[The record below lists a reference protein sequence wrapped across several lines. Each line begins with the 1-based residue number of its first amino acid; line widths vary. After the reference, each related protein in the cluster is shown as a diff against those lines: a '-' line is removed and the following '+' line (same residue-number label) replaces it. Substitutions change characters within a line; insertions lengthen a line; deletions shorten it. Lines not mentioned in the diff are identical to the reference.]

1 MRKNISF
8 VILGS
13 SGAPAKQVC
22 ASKTSIYLFVVV
34 LMAFFAGVGYIVYDY
49 YNLRNTTSHL
59 QNREVYLSS
68 QLGEVQT
75 QRKQI
80 QEFEWVRTL

>member
-22 ASKTSIYLFVVV
+22 TSKTSIYFLGIALF
-34 LMAFFAGVGYIVYDY
+34 AFFAGVGYIVYDY
-49 YNLRNTTSHL
+49 YNLRDTTSHL
-59 QNREVYLSS
+59 QNREIYLSS
-68 QLGEVQT
+68 QLEEIQT
-75 QRKQI
+75 QRQ
-80 QEFEWVRTL
+80 QNLYNQLL